1 MDIRDLLKA
10 EHQAAFKAAH
20 VMAESAV
27 GDTAKRAH

>member
-10 EHQAAFKAAH
+10 VHQAALEAAN
-20 VMAESAV
+20 VTAESAV